1 MNAFSKA
8 LLSAL
13 HDSKMLGVRAGKE
26 PHRFTGIWVVVVRG
40 RVFVR
45 SWNDE
50 PGGWRKKFLSEK
62 HGHIQI
68 DHREVAVLAKNVR
81 GEKLLKEI
89 DRAYA
94 EKYNTKASQKWVRGL
109 NTARRKS
116 TTTEFL
122 RLPLSK
128 GK

>member
-1 MNAFSKA
+1 MSTFSKA

-26 PHRFTGIWVVVVRG
+26 RHRFTGIWVVVVRG

-62 HGHIQI
+62 DGYIQI
-68 DHREVAVLAKNVR
+68 DHRELTVLAKKVR

-94 EKYNTKASQKWVRGL
+94 EKYKTKASQKWVRGL
-109 NTARRKS
+109 NTVRRKA
-116 TTTEFL
+116 TTTEFVP
-122 RLPLSK
+122 LPLPK